1 MAKFRAAVVQDGT
14 SRQGTSTT
22 LEKAEA
28 LIAQCGSRGA
38 KVAVFPEA
46 FIGGYPKG
54 ADFHIYLGARTAAGR
69 DDFLA
74 YYNESIVVPGPETE
88 RLGMAAKGAAL
99 FLVIGVIERDA
110 GTLYCSV
117 LYFGPNGDLL
127 GKHRKLMPTALE
139 RLCWGLAMDPPCPS
153 LKPRG
158 GISALSFAG
167 KITCRFF
174 GPPCMLSM

>member
-38 KVAVFPEA
+38 NVAVFPEA

-54 ADFHIYLGARTAAGR
+54 ADFHIYLGARTAVGR

-74 YYNESIVVPGPETE
+74 YYNESIIVPGPETE
-88 RLGMAAKGAAL
+88 RLGMAAKRA
-99 FLVIGVIERDA
+99 
-110 GTLYCSV
+110 
-117 LYFGPNGDLL
+117 P
-127 GKHRKLMPTALE
+127 
-139 RLCWGLAMDPPCPS
+139 
-153 LKPRG
+153 
-158 GISALSFAG
+158 
-167 KITCRFF
+167 
-174 GPPCMLSM
+174 

>member
-38 KVAVFPEA
+38 NVAVFPEA

-74 YYNESIVVPGPETE
+74 YYNESIVVPGAETE
-88 RLGMAAKGAAL
+88 RLGMAAKGCGSLSRHRRDRARRRHTVLQRAL
-99 FLVIGVIERDA
+99 FRAERRSSGKTPQTYADGIGA
-110 GTLYCSV
+110 AV
-117 LYFGPNGDLL
+117 L
-127 GKHRKLMPTALE
+127 
-139 RLCWGLAMDPPCPS
+139 
-153 LKPRG
+153 
-158 GISALSFAG
+158 GIRRWIHHA
-167 KITCRFF
+167 RR
-174 GPPCMLSM
+174 